1 MLKKSINMLLCAL
14 CCTALLTSCGGSN
27 SSSESYESSDDGNK
41 QVEVKLES
49 KTISGKLGKAF
60 DIVDKDYKISDSY
73 NLSVT
78 FKRNDSKPLVKFE
91 ELSSEEDA
99 LDSNKPYIGIFI
111 VELLDESGDILEE
124 SSIDGE
130 SFNSLMNL
138 VEGDETSI
146 KFTCFVDTEA
156 VKSFRVKSIVKENEY
171 KDSKDSD
178 NLDKIEDLDDVIDV
192 TKKSAEAV
200 GAAMDIINSLT
211 K

>member
-14 CCTALLTSCGGSN
+14 CCTALLTSCGSSN
-27 SSSESYESSDDGNK
+27 SSSESSDEGNK

-78 FKRNDSKPLVKFE
+78 FKRNDSKPLVNFE

-99 LDSNKPYIGIFI
+99 IDSNKHYIGIFI

-156 VKSFRVKSIVKENEY
+156 VKSFRVKSIVKDNEN
-171 KDSKDSD
+171 KGSKDSD
-178 NLDKIEDLDDVIDV
+178 NLDKIEDLDDVIDA

-200 GAAMDIINSLT
+200 GTAMDIINSLT

>member
-14 CCTALLTSCGGSN
+14 CCTALLTSCGSSN
-27 SSSESYESSDDGNK
+27 SSSESSDEGNK

-78 FKRNDSKPLVKFE
+78 FKRNDSKPLVNFE

-99 LDSNKPYIGIFI
+99 IDSNKPYIGIFI

-146 KFTCFVDTEA
+146 KFTCFVDAEA
-156 VKSFRVKSIVKENEY
+156 VKSFRVKSIVKDNEN
-171 KDSKDSD
+171 KGSKDSD
-178 NLDKIEDLDDVIDV
+178 NLDKIEDLDDVIDA

-200 GAAMDIINSLT
+200 GTAMDIINSLT

>member
-1 MLKKSINMLLCAL
+1 MLKKSINMLLYAL

-27 SSSESYESSDDGNK
+27 SSSESSESSDDGNK

-171 KDSKDSD
+171 KGSKDSD